1 MNAVLQETQEAS
13 FTPYVPVG
21 AHAEGAQAQ
30 EAEPKAEGLCI
41 KLRPDVFDTLSAY
54 CKEEGLSKEEVA
66 ADLIR
71 EYIED
76 YIEGERYDKSCVEEV
91 ESIIAEVEAGRMEL
105 IPAEEVY
112 REAGLI

>member
-1 MNAVLQETQEAS
+1 MNAVLQETQEGSFNPYAPAS
-13 FTPYVPVG
+13 
-21 AHAEGAQAQ
+21 AHTEGTQALQVEATAQS
-30 EAEPKAEGLCI
+30 LNI
-41 KLRPDVFDTLSAY
+41 KLRADVFDMLSAY

-76 YIEGERYDKSCVEEV
+76 YIEGERYDKSCIEEV
-91 ESIIAEVEAGRMEL
+91 ESIIAEVEAGRMKL

>member
-1 MNAVLQETQEAS
+1 MNAVLQETQAAS
-13 FTPYVPVG
+13 FQPYEIVS
-21 AHAEGAQAQ
+21 AQTEGAQAQ
-30 EAEPKAEGLCI
+30 EAKQTSQSLNI
-41 KLRPDVFDTLSAY
+41 KLRADVFDMLSAY

-91 ESIIAEVEAGRMEL
+91 ESIIAEVEAGRMKTYTLDEVKKEL
-105 IPAEEVY
+105 
-112 REAGLI
+112 GL

>member
-13 FTPYVPVG
+13 FQPY
-21 AHAEGAQAQ
+21 EIISAQTDDARAQ

-41 KLRPDVFDTLSAY
+41 KLRADVFATLDEY

-76 YIEGERYDKSCVEEV
+76 YIEGERYDKSCIEEV
-91 ESIIAEVEAGRMEL
+91 ERIAAEIDAGRMEL

-112 REAGLI
+112 RKLGI

>member
-1 MNAVLQETQEAS
+1 MNAILQEKQAAS
-13 FTPYVPVG
+13 FAPYTPVG
-21 AHAEGAQAQ
+21 AQPEGAQAL
-30 EAEPKAEGLCI
+30 EVEPTTESLNI
-41 KLRPDVFDTLSAY
+41 KLRADVFATLDEY

-91 ESIIAEVEAGRMEL
+91 ERIAAEIDAGRIEL

-112 REAGLI
+112 RKLGI